1 MSKLYSKVQIQPSPL
16 RNLVC
21 LNECVIGFGSPVSGG
36 IPASSQELLPR
47 ITLIFADCKRKIR
60 IIRVTCAELVEASA
74 ATILLFPLKAV
85 EPRFLSHRVTKNM
98 RLKAFPQRFQCA
110 LSAAYARG

>member
-36 IPASSQELLPR
+36 IPASSQELLPQ
-47 ITLIFADCKRKIR
+47 IYPTGTMSLIFADCKRKIC

-74 ATILLFPLKAV
+74 ATILLFPLKTV

-98 RLKAFPQRFQCA
+98 RF
-110 LSAAYARG
+110 